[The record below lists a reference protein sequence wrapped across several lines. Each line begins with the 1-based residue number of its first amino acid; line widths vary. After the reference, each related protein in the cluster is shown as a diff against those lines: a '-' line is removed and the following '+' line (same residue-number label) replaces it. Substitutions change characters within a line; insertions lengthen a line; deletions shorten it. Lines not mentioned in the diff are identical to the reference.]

1 MDTTWE
7 ILSTLLG
14 LGLVALTLVDVF
26 FTVLSPGSGHGPI
39 RRPLARWLRSTFHLA
54 RHLPPERRR
63 RVLASLGPCEVILT
77 LVSWFA
83 LLLIGW
89 AAIYRPALGAGV
101 TAAQGATDT
110 SWGTALYFS
119 GYDLTTLGLGDLV
132 ATTPAYRALVV
143 LEAATGFMT
152 FTLAISYFVSIYG
165 TLTGRNTF
173 AMALHDRSGGTGRGS
188 SVVRALWQEG
198 PVMATA
204 HLTSMADDLRMLA
217 LTHESYPVLRAFHY
231 RRDSY
236 ALPRILLTCWET
248 VTLLRT
254 TVEPQPDRPELTGS
268 AVDEM
273 AEAALRVTAELDSG
287 RGDSAH
293 PQRERAWRAHHARLV
308 AELSDSGVPVR
319 SHGIEDYLATRR
331 TWDPALAA
339 LGNQLLYDWPE
350 SSDPEPGLMTSGGS
364 PNRGAG

>member
-1 MDTTWE
+1 MTSSGTRAYSCMARGTRTRRGGVALGLFDTARFLSGRAWDILCVPANNLVYSSEMDTTWE

-152 FTLAISYFVSIYG
+152 FTLAISYF
-165 TLTGRNTF
+165 
-173 AMALHDRSGGTGRGS
+173 
-188 SVVRALWQEG
+188 
-198 PVMATA
+198 
-204 HLTSMADDLRMLA
+204 
-217 LTHESYPVLRAFHY
+217 
-231 RRDSY
+231 
-236 ALPRILLTCWET
+236 
-248 VTLLRT
+248 
-254 TVEPQPDRPELTGS
+254 
-268 AVDEM
+268 
-273 AEAALRVTAELDSG
+273 
-287 RGDSAH
+287 
-293 PQRERAWRAHHARLV
+293 
-308 AELSDSGVPVR
+308 
-319 SHGIEDYLATRR
+319 
-331 TWDPALAA
+331 
-339 LGNQLLYDWPE
+339 
-350 SSDPEPGLMTSGGS
+350 
-364 PNRGAG
+364 